1 MKKEA
6 TEKGSKPIPMTNANP
21 DKGGFAFGKLLAL
34 LIATTVVGFGVW
46 KTKDYLATQEEEV
59 REEKY
64 HVASKSD
71 FLVTVKLTGQLKAV
85 DEEIIKCN
93 LEGQTTIVWI
103 EEEGKKVKGPT
114 KYVVQ
119 NGDTLASIAEYHNKE
134 SLNIKQLNKALELDW
149 DNLEPGTEF
158 MLPGDLILEF
168 DPLSFKERING
179 QEINL
184 NSKQNELL
192 RAEGD
197 VETAK
202 LSAELYMKQAQSAY
216 TNSLMLLDQLQNNTI
231 TNFIETIQDDIKI
244 QEKQVV
250 MAEQKLKAFTQLK
263 ELGFVSEVDAL
274 REQINRDNALH
285 AIKVARAN
293 LETFLKY
300 KSKTDLS
307 QKLLEVEE
315 ARVRIEK
322 QRVDNA
328 ATLRDVANDVLT
340 KQKVLEIE
348 QEKLEDLQEQM
359 ANTKVYATQDGTVLY
374 FVERYSRGEP
384 IQEGAKVWKGK
395 NIIKLPRDNSLKV
408 DLSVPQA
415 KRNMVEVG
423 MRVYIGVED
432 IKLPGT
438 LTFLS
443 STVDSQRRGHTEKSY
458 FKGEVTIDT
467 EKLPDSI
474 SEGMAVTVEIHVINL
489 DGENQ
494 MIKLPNQCVTTRMV
508 SEDTPQTGCWILDE
522 QTGQHEWRPVTIEY
536 SDETHIAIRDWAAL
550 LDITTKQKPDWWR
563 ERVKAKAA
571 LDKLSD
577 ELSKEMDA
585 SIEAVREQVKDLPRS
600 QRQVRIE
607 AARAKANQVA
617 EDKLNTNAERIVGEF
632 RSAVKGFLSDQQL
645 GIFDKQKKNFM
656 AFFDGVKEGELV
668 HLSPLT
674 EAENLNL
681 EEAVMGKGN
690 LNFSEIKSI
699 EVDEKGVPLKLKAE
713 KDAAQ
718 AAGAPKKPG
727 ADDNSTASETGT
739 TTSTEVTGPVAAL
752 KLTAEQ
758 LPKWEA
764 AKMEAQQASKIIF
777 TQLATGALLREQLE
791 GAFNKVRDDLRVAV
805 EKFLDEEQ
813 LKEFDKQWKKDARG
827 LLK

>member
-6 TEKGSKPIPMTNANP
+6 KDKAAKKASTMNPNP

-34 LIATTVVGFGVW
+34 LIAAGVVGLGIW
-46 KTKDYLATQEEEV
+46 KTQDYLASQEEEV

-85 DEEIIKCN
+85 DEEIIKCD

-119 NGDTLASIAEYHNKE
+119 DGDTLESISEYHNKE
-134 SLNIKQLNKALELDW
+134 ILNIQQLNKDLELDW
-149 DNLEPGTEF
+149 ANLEPGTEF
-158 MLPGDLILEF
+158 MLPGDLLLEL
-168 DPLSFKERING
+168 DPLQFKERIYG
-179 QEINL
+179 QEITL
-184 NSKQNELL
+184 NSKRNELL
-192 RAEGD
+192 RAKGN

-202 LSAELYMKQAQSAY
+202 LSAELYMKQAQSTY
-216 TNSLMLLDQLQNNTI
+216 TNNIMLLNQLQNNTI
-231 TNFIETIQDDIKI
+231 SNFIETTQNNIKI
-244 QEKQVV
+244 QEKSVKL
-250 MAEQKLKAFTQLK
+250 AEQKLEAFTKLK
-263 ELGFVSEVDAL
+263 ELGFVSEVDTL
-274 REQINRDNALH
+274 TEQIRRDNALH
-285 AIKVARAN
+285 SIDVARKD
-293 LETFLKY
+293 LEAYLKY
-300 KSKTDLS
+300 DSKTALS
-307 QKLLEVEE
+307 KKQLEVEE
-315 ARVRIEK
+315 SRVRIEK
-322 QRVDNA
+322 QRVENES
-328 ATLRDVANDVLT
+328 TLRDVENEVTT
-340 KQKVLEIE
+340 KTKVLEIE

-374 FVERYSRGEP
+374 YVERWNRGEP

-395 NIIKLPRDNSLKV
+395 QIIKLPRDNSLKV

-415 KRNMVEVG
+415 KRNMVKVG

-522 QTGQHEWRPVTIEY
+522 KTNKHEWRPVTIEY
-536 SDETHIAIRDWAAL
+536 SDETHIAIRDWASL

-577 ELSKEMDA
+577 ELTQEM
-585 SIEAVREQVKDLPRS
+585 EAAVEAERESVTDLPRS

-607 AARAKANQVA
+607 AARAKAGKVA
-617 EDKLNTNAERIVGEF
+617 GDKLAAGAEKIIADF
-632 RSAVKGFLSDQQL
+632 RRSVQGILSDQQL
-645 GIFDKQKKNFM
+645 DNFDKHKKNFM
-656 AFFDGVKEGELV
+656 TFFDGVKEGELV

-690 LNFSEIKSI
+690 LDFSEIESI
-699 EVDEKGVPLKLKAE
+699 EVDDKGVPLKLKAE
-713 KDAAQ
+713 KEAAQ

-727 ADDNSTASETGT
+727 RDDNGTAVEGGSVPAGN
-739 TTSTEVTGPVAAL
+739 VTGPVAAL
-752 KLTAEQ
+752 KLSEEQ
-758 LPKWEA
+758 KPKWDA
-764 AKMEAQQASKIIF
+764 AKVQAQEATKEVFS
-777 TQLATGALLREQLE
+777 QLATGALPREQVA
-791 GAFNKVRDDLRVAV
+791 GAFQKVGDDLRAAV
-805 EKFLDEEQ
+805 SKFLDEEQ
-813 LKEFDKQWKKDARG
+813 LKEFDKQWKKDARAM
-827 LLK
+827 LK